1 MLHSMS
7 IDFRDL
13 LSVNISN
20 IWIIVWIEINSSLT
34 TIIDKEILWVKILS
48 SYNKSLDSFTCL
60 FKVLPHNNHP
70 TSSGLDRGDTL
81 LIIQALE
88 LIHSIFRT
96 QCLLVQ
102 VTHRESKYA
111 NSTLDILRLT
121 TCLVRRYYK
130 VPNSALTSS
139 VDFFS
144 VYRRMKIVQK
154 EWYQDKWYVVIGPEQ
169 CASQ

>member
-1 MLHSMS
+1 M
-7 IDFRDL
+7 
-13 LSVNISN
+13 
-20 IWIIVWIEINSSLT
+20 NSSLN
-34 TIIDKEILWVKILS
+34 TIIDKEILLS
-48 SYNKSLDSFTCL
+48 KSSFICQQVIR
-60 FKVLPHNNHP
+60 FIYMFVQGFAPQQPPNIVGA
-70 TSSGLDRGDTL
+70 SSHGDTL
-81 LIIQALE
+81 IIIQALE
-88 LIHSIFRT
+88 LTHSIFRT